1 MSTSGFGGISFHK
14 LHRLP
19 SLLITDKDRA
29 SINLCVY
36 FIYFYIICK
45 KNTFFS
51 SFTFFIRLI
60 GEKSQK
66 HFSLASIQI
75 DVYNQ
80 KESRFILMS
89 KNENKK
95 FPVAAIILSGIV
107 IVLAVLAISFCATA
121 RTPGN
126 LASVGVLELVAGVLF
141 LAALT
146 TGRNVFSRV
155 VSILTLVA
163 NIIVSFVLV
172 VVKVYTQ
179 NVALLAI
186 SLLMLVAAVLSL
198 IYYLT
203 SFRNKR
209 IAKMFYATGFILA
222 VLVFMYAS
230 FYIASDLS
238 AIETDPASELEPLFE
253 NYFLLFGLG
262 TLATIPPTLRLT
274 VKDDEEEV
282 QPEEKAAE

>member
-1 MSTSGFGGISFHK
+1 
-14 LHRLP
+14 
-19 SLLITDKDRA
+19 
-29 SINLCVY
+29 
-36 FIYFYIICK
+36 
-45 KNTFFS
+45 
-51 SFTFFIRLI
+51 
-60 GEKSQK
+60 
-66 HFSLASIQI
+66 
-75 DVYNQ
+75 
-80 KESRFILMS
+80 MS

-107 IVLAVLAISFCATA
+107 IILAVLAISFCATA

-126 LASVGVLELVAGVLF
+126 LAAVGVLELAGGVLF

-155 VSILTLVA
+155 VSIVLLVA
-163 NIIVSFVLV
+163 NIITSFVLAV
-172 VVKVYTQ
+172 IKIYTQ

-186 SLLMLVAAVLSL
+186 SLLMFVASVLSL

-209 IAKMFYATGFILA
+209 IAKMYIATGFILA

-230 FYIASDLS
+230 FYIATDLS
-238 AIETDPASELEPLFE
+238 LIQNDPGAELEPLFD

-262 TLATIPPTLRLT
+262 ALATIPPTLRLT

-282 QPEEKAAE
+282 QPEQNAAE

>member
-1 MSTSGFGGISFHK
+1 MLQWYDWI
-14 LHRLP
+14 
-19 SLLITDKDRA
+19 LLVF
-29 SINLCVY
+29 SI
-36 FIYFYIICK
+36 II
-45 KNTFFS
+45 
-51 SFTFFIRLI
+51 
-60 GEKSQK
+60 
-66 HFSLASIQI
+66 
-75 DVYNQ
+75 
-80 KESRFILMS
+80 
-89 KNENKK
+89 
-95 FPVAAIILSGIV
+95 IILCLLQGGKTEGASG
-107 IVLAVLAISFCATA
+107 AI
-121 RTPGN
+121 
-126 LASVGVLELVAGVLF
+126 
-141 LAALT
+141 
-146 TGRNVFSRV
+146 TGGGLNVFVKTKERGAEKV

-238 AIETDPASELEPLFE
+238 AIEADPASELEPLFE